1 MRSASVAAVAGALGL
16 ACSGASRHDDSIAP
30 PIVQRTLHVLVS
42 GSGTVRS
49 PQVSCTSD
57 CRASLPS
64 GMALHLEAAPSSGAS
79 FKGWTGAC
87 SGTGTCDLRLDADLE
102 VRAEFEPARQ
112 RPPGTFALTV
122 SSDGSGKGRLTSEPD
137 GIDCPQACALDLAPG
152 TKVTMTPSPNWGS
165 RFTLWSGD
173 VCNGTGTCAFSMD
186 ADHHVV
192 ATFVPVPAN
201 HPHYAVTQLASA
213 VGEDSRPAAINEA
226 GQVVG
231 NSSSGPWVYD
241 TRTGTVRRL
250 SGPGE
255 TRRFVAS
262 GIAGNGDVAGY
273 ELRGSA
279 RHAVLFTA
287 RGEVIDLSGGKGSSS
302 TANVVNAA
310 GRVAGDWLTPE
321 GEFHAF
327 VLDAS
332 GFSDLGTLG
341 GIESLAFAINDRGQI
356 TGQAQL
362 AAGPRHAFLW
372 EGKLSDLGSLG
383 GNFSRGQAIN
393 RLGQVAGM
401 STLTP
406 GDDDLI
412 HAVVWDGSSMR
423 DLGTLPGLPW
433 VSATGINDAGVV
445 VGNVYNKLYADPD
458 ADPDEP
464 ANAHYDSRAYV
475 FRDGVMWD
483 LNELIPDLH
492 IRLRTSLGIN
502 GAGQILCSEGQ
513 VDQER
518 AHAFVLTP
526 R

>member
-1 MRSASVAAVAGALGL
+1 MRPTWVALAAAAVA
-16 ACSGASRHDDSIAP
+16 CSGPSPQDPSIGAP
-30 PIVQRTLHVLVS
+30 VQRTLHVVVS
-42 GSGTVRS
+42 GSGSVRS
-49 PQVSCTSD
+49 PQASCSSD
-57 CRASLPS
+57 CTASFAS
-64 GMALHLEAAPSSGAS
+64 GTALHLEALPSAGAM

-87 SGTGTCDLRLDADLE
+87 SGTGACDVRLDADAE
-102 VRAEFEPARQ
+102 VHAAFVT
-112 RPPGTFALTV
+112 RPPGTFVLTV

-137 GIDCPQACALDLAPG
+137 GIDCPEACAHGLAPG
-152 TKVTMTPSPNWGS
+152 TKVTMTPTPEWGS
-165 RFTLWSGD
+165 RFTAWSGD
-173 VCNGTGTCAFSMD
+173 VCNGIGTCAFTMD
-186 ADHHVV
+186 ADHRVV
-192 ATFVPVPAN
+192 ATFAPVPAN
-201 HPHYAVTQLASA
+201 HPRYEVTQLAPV
-213 VGEDSRPAAINEA
+213 VGEDSRPARLNDG

-231 NSSSGPWVYD
+231 NSPSGPWVFD
-241 TRTGTVRRL
+241 TRTNTVRRL
-250 SGPGE
+250 VGPGE
-255 TRRFVAS
+255 TRRFVAN

-273 ELRGSA
+273 ELRGSIPRA
-279 RHAVLFTA
+279 FLFTA
-287 RGEVIDLSGGKGSSS
+287 RGDVVDLGIRNSSS
-302 TANVVNAA
+302 DTANAVNAA
-310 GRVAGDWLTPE
+310 GRVAGDWVTPE

-327 VLDAS
+327 AFDS
-332 GFSDLGTLG
+332 GSFTDLGTLG
-341 GIESLAFAINDRGQI
+341 GIESLSFAINEQGQV

-362 AAGPRHAFLW
+362 ASGPRHAFLW
-372 EGKLSDLGSLG
+372 DGKLHDLGSLG
-383 GNFSRGQAIN
+383 GNFSRGQAVN

-412 HAVVWDGSSMR
+412 HAVVWDGSAMR
-423 DLGTLPGLPW
+423 ELGTLPGLPW

-458 ADPDEP
+458 PDPDEP

-502 GAGQILCSEGQ
+502 SSGQILCSEGQ
-513 VDQER
+513 VEQER